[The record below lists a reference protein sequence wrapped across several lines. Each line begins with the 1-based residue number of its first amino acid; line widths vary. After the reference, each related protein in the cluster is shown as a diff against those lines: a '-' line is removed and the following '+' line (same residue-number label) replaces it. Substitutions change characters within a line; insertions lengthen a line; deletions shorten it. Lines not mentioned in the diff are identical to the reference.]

1 MKRIFL
7 VTGMIGAMALTT
19 FAGGLLTNTNQ
30 SAQFVR
36 MLSRNAS
43 TQIDAVYFNPAGLIK
58 LEDGWHFSLNNQS
71 IFQEKT
77 VNSKFPL
84 LNNGEYVGDVKAPVF
99 PSAFGVYKV
108 NDLAISVGFGPVG
121 GGGSATFERGLPSF
135 EIPITKIVPGL
146 SGLKALGYDVTNYD
160 AKLYFDGSSIF
171 WGVQAGATYRMS
183 DMLSVYG
190 GVRYMPSTNTYA
202 GSIKDVQVKVNGNFV
217 KVPPFLTQVGTTL
230 KTTATQLSGAAANLQ
245 PLINQGA
252 GTLTLAQL
260 QAGGV
265 IDAATANQIS
275 GGLIAVGVP
284 AAQVA
289 AMNVATIQGTYTAYA
304 NNFNTQGNT
313 LIATGSQLEDK
324 NVETKQ
330 TGAGITP
337 IIGLNFSPSDNLNI
351 ALKYELKTKLEL
363 TNSTEVDDLGLFPD
377 GQKSRSDIPAILA
390 VGVGYQPSKFLEAQ
404 LSYNMYF
411 DKNVDWGKNVREIVY
426 KRDVKREIDKNMWEL
441 ALGLQ
446 LNLTDRFAL
455 SVGGLTTNPGIAD
468 SYQSDFSYSNPSYT
482 LAAGFQWKI
491 TDGLAFDAGF
501 MNVFYKDA
509 EVTFSDPDLTVNN
522 GRYNEVLG
530 KTTMGFGFGLT
541 YSIFR

>member
-1 MKRIFL
+1 
-7 VTGMIGAMALTT
+7 
-19 FAGGLLTNTNQ
+19 
-30 SAQFVR
+30 
-36 MLSRNAS
+36 
-43 TQIDAVYFNPAGLIK
+43 
-58 LEDGWHFSLNNQS
+58 
-71 IFQEKT
+71 
-77 VNSKFPL
+77 
-84 LNNGEYVGDVKAPVF
+84 
-99 PSAFGVYKV
+99 
-108 NDLAISVGFGPVG
+108 
-121 GGGSATFERGLPSF
+121 
-135 EIPITKIVPGL
+135 L

-217 KVPPFLTQVGTTL
+217 KVPPFLAQVGTTL

-411 DKNVDWGKNVREIVY
+411 DKNVDWGKNVREVVY

-446 LNLTDRFAL
+446 LNLTDKFAL

-468 SYQSDFSYSNPSYT
+468 NYQSDFSYSNPSYT

-491 TDGLAFDAGF
+491 IDGLAFDAGF

>member
-1 MKRIFL
+1 
-7 VTGMIGAMALTT
+7 
-19 FAGGLLTNTNQ
+19 
-30 SAQFVR
+30 
-36 MLSRNAS
+36 
-43 TQIDAVYFNPAGLIK
+43 
-58 LEDGWHFSLNNQS
+58 
-71 IFQEKT
+71 
-77 VNSKFPL
+77 
-84 LNNGEYVGDVKAPVF
+84 
-99 PSAFGVYKV
+99 
-108 NDLAISVGFGPVG
+108 
-121 GGGSATFERGLPSF
+121 
-135 EIPITKIVPGL
+135 
-146 SGLKALGYDVTNYD
+146 
-160 AKLYFDGSSIF
+160 
-171 WGVQAGATYRMS
+171 
-183 DMLSVYG
+183 
-190 GVRYMPSTNTYA
+190 
-202 GSIKDVQVKVNGNFV
+202 
-217 KVPPFLTQVGTTL
+217 
-230 KTTATQLSGAAANLQ
+230 
-245 PLINQGA
+245 
-252 GTLTLAQL
+252 
-260 QAGGV
+260 
-265 IDAATANQIS
+265 
-275 GGLIAVGVP
+275 
-284 AAQVA
+284 
-289 AMNVATIQGTYTAYA
+289 MNVATIQGTYTAYA
-304 NNFNTQGNT
+304 NNFNAQGNT

-390 VGVGYQPSKFLEAQ
+390 VGVGYQPSKFFEAQ

-468 SYQSDFSYSNPSYT
+468 NYQSDFSYSNPSYT
-482 LAAGFQWKI
+482 LAAGLQWKI

>member
-7 VTGMIGAMALTT
+7 TTILIGALALSSYS
-19 FAGGLLTNTNQ
+19 GGLLTNTNQ

-58 LEDGWHFSLNNQS
+58 LEDGWHFSINNQS
-71 IFQEKT
+71 IFQEKS
-77 VNSKFPL
+77 VVSKFPL
-84 LNNGEYVGDVKAPVF
+84 LNDPEYIGDVQAPVF
-99 PSAFGVYKV
+99 PSAFAVYKM
-108 NDLAISVGFGPVG
+108 NDLALSVGFGPVG

-135 EIPITKIVPGL
+135 EIPISKVVPGL
-146 SGLKALGYDVTNYD
+146 AGLNALGYNVTNYD

-171 WGVQAGATYRMS
+171 WGIQAGATYRMS

-190 GVRYMPSTNTYA
+190 GVRYMPSTNMYA

-217 KVPPFLTQVGTTL
+217 KVPQFLPQVGNTL
-230 KTTATQLSGAAANLQ
+230 KATATQLSGAATNLQ

-265 IDAATANQIS
+265 INATTAAQIS

-313 LIATGSQLEDK
+313 LIATGNMLNDK
-324 NVETKQ
+324 EVDTKQ

-337 IIGLNFSPSDNLNI
+337 MIGINYSPSDNLNI
-351 ALKYELKTKLEL
+351 ALKYEHKTKLEL

-377 GQKSRSDIPAILA
+377 GQKTRSDIPAFLA
-390 VGVGYQPSKFLEAQ
+390 LGVGYQPSDFLEAQ
-404 LSYNMYF
+404 LSYNLYF

-426 KRDVKREIDKNMWEL
+426 DRDVKREINKNMWEL

-446 LNLTDRFAL
+446 LNLTDKFAL
-455 SVGGLTTNPGIAD
+455 SVGGLTTNPGIND
-468 SYQSDFSYSNPSYT
+468 NYQSDFSYSNPSYT

-491 TDGLAFDAGF
+491 TEGLAFDAGF

-509 EVTFSDPDLTVNN
+509 DVTFTDPALTVNN
-522 GRYNEVLG
+522 GKYNEVLG
-530 KTTMGFGFGLT
+530 KTLMGFGFGLT